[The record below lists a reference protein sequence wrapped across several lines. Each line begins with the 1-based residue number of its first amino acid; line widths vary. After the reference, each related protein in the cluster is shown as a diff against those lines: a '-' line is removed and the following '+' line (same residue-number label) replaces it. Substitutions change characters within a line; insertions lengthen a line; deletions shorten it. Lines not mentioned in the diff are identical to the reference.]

1 MRERAEVAEAELIG
15 LAPRAAFEGFPED
28 VPLRGFDPER
38 HLLEEVLGGGI
49 ARPVTSPV
57 MAQTKRKRTRKHRG
71 TPAGTIERA
80 GRTGRPQ
87 TRQDAKQISRQR
99 RQERLDR
106 PPTWRG
112 AVNRAAIAA
121 AVFGV
126 LVVLAFGRE
135 RRRRALFSRGFMF
148 LLYIPLGYVTDSAI
162 YRFRQ
167 RKKRGER

>member
-1 MRERAEVAEAELIG
+1 
-15 LAPRAAFEGFPED
+15 
-28 VPLRGFDPER
+28 
-38 HLLEEVLGGGI
+38 
-49 ARPVTSPV
+49 

-87 TRQDAKQISRQR
+87 TREDAKQIARQR
-99 RQERLDR
+99 RAERLNR

-121 AVFGV
+121 LVFGV
-126 LVVLAFGRE
+126 LVVIAFNNSIDRGVILA
-135 RRRRALFSRGFMF
+135 AFMF
-148 LLYIPLGYVTDSAI
+148 LIYIPLGYLTDTLI

-167 RKKRGER
+167 RRKSGAG